1 MHVTTDDLIAAL
13 RRAGLRAT
21 VSRRAVCR
29 VIAESHAEH
38 LTAATIT
45 ARLVGEAD
53 QSTVYR
59 TLEALE
65 SVGVV
70 THTHLG
76 HGPSVYHL
84 ADAAPHQHLVCSSCG
99 AAIELHP
106 DDFDRAFAVVRD
118 RTGFV
123 LDPGHFALSG
133 RCPRCAEA

>member
-1 MHVTTDDLIAAL
+1 MHLTTDDLVDAL

-21 VSRRAVCR
+21 ASRRAVCR
-29 VIAESHAEH
+29 VIAASHADH
-38 LTAATIT
+38 LTAAVIT
-45 ARLVGEAD
+45 DRLVGEAD

-59 TLEALE
+59 TLDALE

-84 ADAAPHQHLVCSSCG
+84 ADDAPHQHLVCSVCG
-99 AAIELHP
+99 TAIELGP
-106 DDFDRAFAVVRD
+106 VDFAAAFAVVAQ

-133 RCPRCAEA
+133 RCARCA